1 MERPDHMIER
11 LPHDRGGGVSRRGL
25 LHWGAGKGRK
35 PISLMILGS
44 DWLGPSAP
52 PMELPDHVIECLLG
66 GGGRFEM

>member
-1 MERPDHMIER
+1 
-11 LPHDRGGGVSRRGL
+11 
-25 LHWGAGKGRK
+25 
-35 PISLMILGS
+35 MILGS